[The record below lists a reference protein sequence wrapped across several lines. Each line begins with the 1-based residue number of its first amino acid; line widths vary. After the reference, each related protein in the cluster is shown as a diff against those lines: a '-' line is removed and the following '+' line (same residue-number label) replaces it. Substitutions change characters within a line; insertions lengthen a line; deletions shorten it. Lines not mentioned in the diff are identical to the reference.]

1 VDLRGKRCESEVV
14 LSKGK
19 MVRNEEIEDE
29 SWSKLLS
36 GVIGLID

>member
-29 SWSKLLS
+29 S
-36 GVIGLID
+36 